1 MRGNLKQYGE
11 LDISLRLKN
20 KVGIFS
26 RLMKLCIIIIVLCA
40 FLMSG
45 INILQAIRY
54 SEKEKATELSKI
66 AKLVNELVFYYNDDG
81 NNINQI
87 ADYEDVIIV
96 ITDKEGYVKFVSKTE
111 HEFPDRLDAEG
122 YEKALDNQTT
132 YRTGAFNKIL
142 KYSTFSVASP
152 CVSGSR
158 VEGVIFVIA
167 KNEFFSP
174 EVTRVITMNLISLG
188 VATLVA
194 ILTSYFISRGLVK
207 PLRRM
212 EAGAREIS
220 LGRYNAIIYDSKIR
234 EYSELIGTFNKMSS
248 ELEKQDR
255 ARSDFIAN
263 ISHDLRTP
271 LTTIMG
277 YVRGIMDDT
286 IPAEMQ
292 NQYLGVVLSEGERM
306 QHMIENNLDLSKY
319 ESGNFVPNMSNFN
332 LNEIVRS
339 IVITMEKRI
348 REKNIIIDFK
358 YEKSENI
365 VEADESAIYRVI
377 QNLLDNA
384 LKFASIGSEIQISII
399 NKNGF
404 AIFSIKNYG
413 SSISAEEQ
421 KYIWDRY
428 YKADGSRS
436 YHKTGSGLG
445 LYIVK
450 SIINQHNQHIEI
462 KSDDNSVEFTFTL
475 NLTNC

>member
-1 MRGNLKQYGE
+1 M
-11 LDISLRLKN
+11 RLKN

-26 RLMKLCIIIIVLCA
+26 RLMKLCIIIIILCA

-45 INILQAIRY
+45 INVFQAMRY
-54 SEKEKATELSKI
+54 SEKEKATELYKV
-66 AKLVNELVFYYNDDG
+66 AKLVNELIVYYNDDG
-81 NNINQI
+81 DGINQI
-87 ADYEDVIIV
+87 ATYEDVIIV
-96 ITDKEGYVKFVSKTE
+96 ITDKDGYVKFVSRNENT
-111 HEFPDRLDAEG
+111 FPKQLDING
-122 YEKALDNQTT
+122 YEKVLENQAT

-142 KYSTFSVASP
+142 KYNTFSVASP
-152 CVSGSR
+152 CVVGNR
-158 VEGVIFVIA
+158 IEGVIFVIT

-174 EVTRVITMNLISLG
+174 EVTHSITMNLISLG
-188 VATLVA
+188 IATLVA
-194 ILTSYFISRGLVK
+194 LLISYFISRSLVK

-220 LGRYNAIIYDSKIR
+220 LGRYNAIIYDSKVR

-271 LTTIMG
+271 LTTVMG
-277 YVRGIMDDT
+277 YVRGIMDGA
-286 IPAEMQ
+286 IPSEMQ

-319 ESGNFVPNMSNFN
+319 ESGNFVPNMSSFN

-339 IVITMEKRI
+339 IVVTMEKRI
-348 REKNIIIDFK
+348 REKNIVIDFK

-365 VEADESAIYRVI
+365 VDADESAIYRVI

-384 LKFASIGSEIQISII
+384 LKFASIGSEIQISIK

-404 AIFSIKNYG
+404 ATFSIKNYG
-413 SSISAEEQ
+413 SSISEEEQ

-428 YKADGSRS
+428 YKADSSRS

-462 KSDDNSVEFTFTL
+462 KSDENSVEFTFTL

>member
-1 MRGNLKQYGE
+1 M
-11 LDISLRLKN
+11 RLKN

-26 RLMKLCIIIIVLCA
+26 RLMKLCVLIIILCA
-40 FLMSG
+40 FLMSS
-45 INILQAIRY
+45 INILQTIRY
-54 SEKEKATELSKI
+54 TEKEKASELYKI
-66 AKLVNELVFYYNDDG
+66 AKMVNEIMLYHSDEEYN
-81 NNINQI
+81 ISQF
-87 ADYEDVIIV
+87 ASYENVTVV
-96 ITDKEGYVKFVSKTE
+96 ITDRDGYVKFVSAAE
-111 HEFPDRLDAEG
+111 YDFPDKLNTEG
-122 YEKALDNQTT
+122 YDKVLNNQVT
-132 YRTGAFNKIL
+132 YRTGAFNRIF
-142 KYSTFSVASP
+142 KYNTFSVAAP
-152 CVSGSR
+152 CIIGNNI
-158 VEGVIFVIA
+158 EGVIFVIT

-174 EVTRVITMNLISLG
+174 ELVHVITMNLISVG
-188 VATLVA
+188 IATLVA
-194 ILTSYFISRGLVK
+194 LLISYFMSRGLLK

-220 LGRYNAIIYDSKIR
+220 LGRYNAIVYDSKIR
-234 EYSELIGTFNKMSS
+234 EYSELISTFNKMSS

-277 YVRGIMDDT
+277 YVRGIMDET
-286 IPAEMQ
+286 IPYEMQ
-292 NQYLGVVLSEGERM
+292 NQYLGVTLSEAERM

-319 ESGNFVPNMSNFN
+319 ESGNFVPNMSDFN

-339 IVITMEKRI
+339 IVISMEKRI
-348 REKNIIIDFK
+348 REKNIVIDFK
-358 YEKSENI
+358 YEKTENI

-384 LKFASIGSEIQISII
+384 LKFASIGSEIVISIT

-413 SSISAEEQ
+413 SSISEEEQ

-428 YKADGSRS
+428 YKADSSRS

-462 KSDDNSVEFTFTL
+462 KSDDNSVEFVFTL